1 MIMAIIMIIKL
12 MYKRVNESR
21 KFAPF
26 TRDIAV
32 AVSNDRVDLIYV

>member
-21 KFAPF
+21 KFVPF
-26 TRDIAV
+26 TRDTAV
-32 AVSNDRVDLIYV
+32 AVSNDRVNLIYV